1 MLLNYSS
8 LSALLLCLFLLCPQS
23 ASGRKAW
30 EVGRFLRTATFY
42 DALLPKIP
50 FFRTTTSKG
59 LTIQPN
65 SVLWNT
71 KDPSQSVISS
81 KWGPLDDVV
90 MGGVSKTSLEPGQA
104 FNGSWSGYVT
114 SENNG
119 GFAGLRTKPLN
130 PALDLSA
137 CKGIQLRVTG
147 DGQRYKFILRD
158 EDDWNGVAWAFSFDT
173 SAGRSVQIS
182 VPFDKLKPTRFA
194 RVLTDGRRF
203 KKNQISAIQLSLSK
217 FEYDGGLNGN
227 FREGPFRLELQEIR
241 TF

>member
-1 MLLNYSS
+1 MVGTIDFKANLLISYVDGF
-8 LSALLLCLFLLCPQS
+8 LVSA
-23 ASGRKAW
+23 
-30 EVGRFLRTATFY
+30 T
-42 DALLPKIP
+42 
-50 FFRTTTSKG
+50 
-59 LTIQPN
+59 
-65 SVLWNT
+65 
-71 KDPSQSVISS
+71 
-81 KWGPLDDVV
+81 VV